1 MTFLSNFSLLAHCI
15 AKAALDTGLGP
26 AILIFYAARTWA
38 RARRGPALDLPM
50 RGEFSKTSFRDG
62 GQLAEIIPAS
72 LQSATSSP
80 RKALVISTPLTI
92 SEVVERKVRRS
103 A

>member
-15 AKAALDTGLGP
+15 AKAALNTGLGP

-50 RGEFSKTSFRDG
+50 RGGFSETSSGER
-62 GQLAEIIPAS
+62 QLAEIIPAS
-72 LQSATSSP
+72 LQSATSRS
-80 RKALVISTPLTI
+80 RKTLVISTPLTI